1 VWSGLKNVLQQ
12 RKEILKN
19 INEEVERHEVPGR
32 AVEGHKG
39 DKRDVRRTLGLTNR
53 WALEKA

>member
-1 VWSGLKNVLQQ
+1 MWSGLKNVLQQ

-19 INEEVERHEVPGR
+19 KNEEVERHEVPGR

-39 DKRDVRRTLGLTNR
+39 DKRDVRVR
-53 WALEKA
+53 WAPKLSALENA